1 MLFAIITTT
10 NAAIAQIQ
18 PPTTP
23 DVVLMTGQVGV
34 QNTGSDMA
42 ALNGDYWQA
51 VVWDGNTPTIAVYEL
66 PSGNIYTRA
75 LGGGFLRAVDPD
87 VAINHGN
94 PNYPMADSIIV
105 VYEAQI
111 GGALHVFYEKFGIST
126 SGLVPAF
133 GGPQQLSTVAPARH
147 ANVDINFNGKGAII
161 WDENRELAIATIDF
175 TLGGLVTVD
184 GTKLPAPGGGNFIQP
199 DITLTGNQF
208 FTGHMYWT
216 AVEELPG
223 TSLQVHH
230 YESPWDVTPITNG
243 TLNLIGSSVTYGP
256 PFEIDAPKING
267 GWNVTDRLLTYTVR
281 DAFTNLSEVHFEQ
294 PQFGTGSLSNSF
306 GLSLMPFK
314 NARSVVDYNGD
325 ICFVCWEFDDA
336 NVGIYRAFNELICH
350 HYFHDGTIYPTSFPD
365 YSAVADG
372 VNGDVSALSVCGSLG
387 LAGFAWYENGVDE
400 IRIKHSTT
408 TSANYR
414 SAKPALPK
422 RSEDQVVLKLYPNPA
437 SDELNISGL
446 TQSPIDVKLL
456 NMQGQIMGA
465 YTALTDEVQL
475 EIKQLANG
483 MYWVEVLSNGQVK
496 RLRFIKK

>member
-1 MLFAIITTT
+1 MLFAITTTT

-34 QNTGSDMA
+34 QNTGSAMA
-42 ALNGDYWQA
+42 ALNGGYWQA

-126 SGLVPAF
+126 SGLVPAA

-147 ANVDINFNGKGAII
+147 ANVDINFSGQGAIV
-161 WDENRELAIATIDF
+161 WEENRELAIATFDF
-175 TLGGLVTVD
+175 STGGVVTV
-184 GTKLPAPGGGNFIQP
+184 GITKLPGPTGGNYIKP
-199 DITLTGNQF
+199 DVTLTGNQF
-208 FTGHMYWT
+208 FGAEIYLT
-216 AVEELPG
+216 AIEEFPG
-223 TSLQVHH
+223 TSLQVNEHIVSFNLNPF
-230 YESPWDVTPITNG
+230 SPPPPVN
-243 TLNLIGSSVTYGP
+243 SSSATYSP
-256 PFEIDAPKING
+256 PFEIDAPRING
-267 GWNVTDRLLTYTVR
+267 GWNATDRLLTYTVR

-306 GLSLMPFK
+306 GMSLIPFK

-336 NVGIYRAFNELICH
+336 NVGIYRALNELICH
-350 HYFHDGTIYPTSFPD
+350 HYFHDGSIYPTSFPD

-372 VNGDVSALSVCGSLG
+372 VSGDVSALSVCGSLG

-400 IRIKHSTT
+400 IRIKHSITQL
-408 TSANYR
+408 ANYR
-414 SAKPALPK
+414 QAHRPQEKGTPVSIDLL
-422 RSEDQVVLKLYPNPA
+422 VYPNPA
-437 SDELNISGL
+437 SDKLNISGL
-446 TQSPIDVKLL
+446 TQSPTDVKLL

-465 YTALTDEVQL
+465 YTALTDEVQFDIQHL
-475 EIKQLANG
+475 SSG
-483 MYWVEVLSNGQVK
+483 MYWVEVLTKGQVE